1 MKWGILA
8 TGTIAKKFAS
18 TVEQMGAEGEQL
30 VAVGSRHLE
39 SAQAFAQQYGIPRCY
54 DSYEALAADPE
65 VEAIYIATP
74 NTLHYE
80 NCKLCLEQGKH
91 VLCEKPF
98 TVNPEQAREHPMVD
112 VHYIQWLIVETE
124 NGGQLR
130 TLAPGQAPRAVFELG
145 GEKPVAVYAYC
156 NLHGLWM
163 TKL

>member
-18 TVEQMGAEGEQL
+18 TVEQMGAEGERI
-30 VAVGSRHLE
+30 VAVGSRHME

-98 TVNPEQAREHPMVD
+98 TISPEQAREL
-112 VHYIQWLIVETE
+112 YLSLI
-124 NGGQLR
+124 
-130 TLAPGQAPRAVFELG
+130 
-145 GEKPVAVYAYC
+145 
-156 NLHGLWM
+156 HI
-163 TKL
+163 

>member
-18 TVEQMGAEGEQL
+18 TVEQMGAEGERL

-80 NCKLCLEQGKH
+80 NCRLCLEQGKH

-98 TVNPEQAREHPMVD
+98 TINPEQAQELYRLCLLYTSVG
-112 VHYIQWLIVETE
+112 
-124 NGGQLR
+124 NFGGAWQDQQKEFDHL
-130 TLAPGQAPRAVFELG
+130 PGAILMTTNCLMPVSYTHLG
-145 GEKPVAVYAYC
+145 
-156 NLHGLWM
+156 L
-163 TKL
+163 